1 MAVPADHAVSFGPA
15 SPDSG
20 VARAQR
26 ALARALLFFRLGGL
40 GEILLSGGVDF
51 GRYPHPALSVGLI
64 GLVVGESTVFI
75 GACLRVG
82 GVRPGWLVADVL
94 FCTAG
99 LVACARLT
107 APVDYN
113 TWANFMYPFTVIT
126 SVGIG
131 VTFRRIWNA
140 AIVTS
145 VLAAGYLLSAVLIH
159 GDPVWNA
166 LPNAS
171 TYFANR
177 VVAWPVARYLLASG
191 RETDRLRADAVAQAG
206 ALATERE
213 RARHARILHDRVLQ
227 TLETL
232 ARGEWVPDPDF
243 RAHIAGEAA
252 WLRAL
257 VEGADPTLDQ
267 DRLTALQRLVQRNAR
282 TGLHVELNG
291 TQLRD
296 ARALRAALRPELVD
310 AVVDATQ
317 DALTNVAKHAG
328 VDTAVVRAGATAR
341 DLTVSVVDQGRGFDP
356 EQVSRGTGIERSIR
370 ARIAEQGGGVRID
383 SAVGAGTYVEI
394 SVPVPDGLHS
404 DCGAFYGRDMRVP
417 RA

>member
-1 MAVPADHAVSFGPA
+1 MDLPADDTFAFGPA
-15 SPDSG
+15 SSDSG
-20 VARAQR
+20 VARARR
-26 ALARALLFFRLGGL
+26 ALATALLFFRLGGL
-40 GEILLSGGVDF
+40 GEILLAGGLDF
-51 GRYPHPALSVGLI
+51 GRYPYSALTFGLI
-64 GLVVGESTVFI
+64 GLVLLESAVLI
-75 GACLRVG
+75 GACRRVG
-82 GVRPGWLVADVL
+82 VIRPRWMIADVL
-94 FCTAG
+94 FCTAA
-99 LVACARLT
+99 LVASARLT

-113 TWANFMYPFTVIT
+113 TWANFMYPFTVVT

-131 VTFRRIWNA
+131 ITFRRIWNA

-145 VLAAGYLLSAVLIH
+145 VMAGGYVLSAVLFH

-171 TYFANR
+171 TYYANM

-191 RETDRLRADAVAQAG
+191 RETDRLRADAVTQAG

-213 RARHARILHDRVLQ
+213 RSRHARILHDRVLQ

-232 ARGEWVPDPDF
+232 ARGAWVADADF

-257 VEGADPTLDQ
+257 VEGADPTR
-267 DRLTALQRLVQRNAR
+267 DRDLLTALQRLVQRNAR
-282 TGLHVELNG
+282 TGLRVELNG

-296 ARALRAALRPELVD
+296 AHALRDALGPDLVD

-317 DALTNVAKHAG
+317 EALTNVAKHAG
-328 VDTAVVRAGATAR
+328 VDTAVVRAGATTR

-356 EQVSRGTGIERSIR
+356 DRVSRGTGIERSIR
-370 ARIAEQGGGVRID
+370 ARIAEQGGCVRID

-394 SVPVPDGLHS
+394 SVPVPDGRHNG
-404 DCGAFYGRDMRVP
+404 CGAF
-417 RA
+417 

>member
-1 MAVPADHAVSFGPA
+1 MDLPADDAVSFGPA
-15 SPDSG
+15 ASDSG
-20 VARAQR
+20 VARARR

-51 GRYPHPALSVGLI
+51 GRYRHPALSLGLI
-64 GLVVGESTVFI
+64 GLVVVESVALI

-82 GVRPGWLVADVL
+82 VVRPRWLIADVV
-94 FCTAG
+94 FCTAA
-99 LVACARLT
+99 LVASARLT
-107 APVDYN
+107 APIDYN

-131 VTFRRIWNA
+131 VTFRRLWNA

-145 VLAAGYLLSAVLIH
+145 VLAAGYVLSAVLIH
-159 GDPVWNA
+159 GDPVWVA

-171 TYFANR
+171 TYYANM

-191 RETDRLRADAVAQAG
+191 RETDRLRADAVTQAG

-232 ARGEWVPDPDF
+232 ARGDWVADADF

-257 VEGADPTLDQ
+257 VEGGDPTR
-267 DRLTALQRLVQRNAR
+267 DRDLLTALQQLVQRNAR

-291 TQLRD
+291 TQLRE
-296 ARALRAALRPELVD
+296 ARALRAALAPDLVD

-317 DALTNVAKHAG
+317 EALTNVAKHAG

-356 EQVSRGTGIERSIR
+356 DQVSRGTGIERSIR
-370 ARIAEQGGGVRID
+370 ARIAEQGGCVRID
-383 SAVGAGTYVEI
+383 SAVGGGTYVEI
-394 SVPVPDGLHS
+394 SVPVPDEPHS
-404 DCGAFYGRDMRVP
+404 GCGAFYGHDMPVP